1 MQAIGLVV
9 KDDFL
14 ANYNIS
20 IDANDVVDYIVALKR
35 YWHTEKSDVDPYYG
49 DFRNEMDFANQFG
62 VALAEIIT
70 PWGFCYCFNVID
82 ADKLFHLDR

>member
-1 MQAIGLVV
+1 MQAVGLVA

-14 ANYNIS
+14 TNFNIS

-35 YWHTEKSDVDPYYG
+35 TWHADFWTEKYG
-49 DFRNEMDFANQFG
+49 GFDNQMDFANEYG
-62 VALAEIIT
+62 VVLAEIIT
-70 PWGFCYCFNVID
+70 PWGFCYCFNLID